1 VHLFPAGAKAEGYNG
16 RVEESHRYEEGP
28 RRPPVT
34 RALADALWQRCPNC
48 HRGRLFC
55 GWLNR
60 MFPRCPV
67 CGLSYFRESGYYLG
81 GMILTYIFAVMV
93 LIPVY
98 LATLL
103 LPGVPAVT
111 SLSDNQKFVLWL
123 LFTILLSV
131 LFVRPA
137 YSLWLALDFWVD
149 PWTPQ
154 EPK

>member
-1 VHLFPAGAKAEGYNG
+1 M
-16 RVEESHRYEEGP
+16 EESHSREGGTA
-28 RRPPVT
+28 RPPVVQ
-34 RALADALWQRCPNC
+34 ALKDAFWQRCPNC
-48 HRGRLFC
+48 HRGRLFR
-55 GWLNR
+55 GWPNR

-103 LPGVPAVT
+103 LPGLPAIP
-111 SLSDNQKFVLWL
+111 LSDNKKFVFWL
-123 LFTILLSV
+123 LFTLLLSV

-137 YSLWLALDFWVD
+137 YSLWLALDFWVE
-149 PWTPQ
+149 PWTP
-154 EPK
+154 EELK

>member
-1 VHLFPAGAKAEGYNG
+1 M
-16 RVEESHRYEEGP
+16 EESHAREGGP
-28 RRPPVT
+28 QRPPVVE
-34 RALADALWQRCPNC
+34 ALRDAFWQRCPNC
-48 HRGRLFC
+48 HRGRLFR

-103 LPGVPAVT
+103 LPGLPAT
-111 SLSDNQKFVLWL
+111 GLSDNAQFLLWL

-131 LFVRPA
+131 FFVRPA
-137 YSLWLALDFWVD
+137 YSLWLALDFWVE
-149 PWTPQ
+149 PWSPE